1 MKIQNQYKV
10 AQNNSVTKESK
21 KKDAGSSLGLSS
33 SSLQEEVQ
41 LSESASFV
49 QNLRATA
56 EKMDPEEVRGEV
68 VEQAKSDIRDG
79 KLGSQQDYEQTIN
92 ALLMEADED

>member
-10 AQNNSVTKESK
+10 AQNNSVAKESK
-21 KKDAGSSLGLSS
+21 RKDSTSS
-33 SSLQEEVQ
+33 SGISGGALREEIQ

-49 QNLRATA
+49 QSLRSTA
-56 EKMDPEEVRGEV
+56 ETIDPEEVRSEI

-79 KLGSQQDYEQTIN
+79 KLGSKEDYEQTIT
-92 ALLMEADED
+92 ALLMETEED

>member
-10 AQNNSVTKESK
+10 AQNSSVGKESK
-21 KKDAGSSLGLSS
+21 KKEASS
-33 SSLQEEVQ
+33 SSEFSGVSVQEDIQ

-49 QNLRATA
+49 QNLRSTA
-56 EKMDPEEVRGEV
+56 ETMDPEEVRSEV

-79 KLGSQQDYEQTIN
+79 TLGSKKDYEQTIT
-92 ALLMEADED
+92 ALLMETDEE